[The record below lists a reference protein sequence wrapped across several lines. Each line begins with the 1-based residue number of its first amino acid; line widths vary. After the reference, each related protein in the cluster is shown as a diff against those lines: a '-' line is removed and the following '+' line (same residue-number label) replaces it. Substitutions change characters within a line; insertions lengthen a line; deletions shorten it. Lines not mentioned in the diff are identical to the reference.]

1 MDTKDT
7 ENKEKIQQEQDL
19 ELAETSLEQ
28 LLYNLRIKNNYSY
41 VEVVNKLND
50 DTLTEKKV
58 KKWEKGLEYP
68 DLNMIYKISEM
79 YNIPSE
85 ILVQA
90 KNYSFNKGL
99 ASIKMILIKWIC
111 YLLDVSIKA
120 GIAIVYTTIILLLI
134 ITFFVF
140 VSLCHTV

>member
-99 ASIKMILIKWIC
+99 ASIKMILINGLNK
-111 YLLDVSIKA
+111 
-120 GIAIVYTTIILLLI
+120 
-134 ITFFVF
+134 
-140 VSLCHTV
+140 